1 MDHILEIIR
10 MSGKNYSVFCV
21 MPFTEYEF
29 QGDDGNLLNPDTLR
43 STSTS
48 EATENNLIGT
58 FADIEFES
66 FKQEIPEA
74 RLATNL

>member
-10 MSGKNYSVFCV
+10 MSGKNYSFFCV